1 MKVKIIFSSG
11 GKYNKSAQQQVAE
24 DETLKVVKKVS
35 AALESTGH
43 SAEMVKIT
51 PSKIESVRK
60 INADAVFNLV
70 EWAGK
75 DYPLAVKVL
84 KNLEACNIPYTG
96 ADSKSYEWCCDKIS
110 MKKMFDN
117 LKIST
122 PVWTYIDTNDS
133 DEQIE
138 SKISNLPF
146 PIIIKPAY
154 EHCAIGIDTR
164 SVIHK
169 RKGALGKIK
178 RLLETYKEPVIV
190 EQFIEGREFTT
201 TVLKNHKLHTFPP
214 SEVVFKNKLLDNLLS
229 FKTKWVKPE
238 EAYGSKI
245 VGDKLLSK
253 ALVSMSRKIFKKMN
267 CKGYV
272 RIDFRMDNNK
282 IYVLEV
288 NINPSILP
296 EECYGLTVSTEAAGW
311 NFNKLVN
318 EITKAA
324 ISNHLKN

>member
-51 PSKIESVRK
+51 PTRINSVKK

-70 EWAGK
+70 EWGGR

-110 MKKMFDN
+110 MKRMFDA
-117 LKIST
+117 LHIPT
-122 PVWTYIDTNDS
+122 PIWTYIDLENTDR
-133 DEQIE
+133 EIE
-138 SKISNLPF
+138 EKVNKMPF

-154 EHCAIGIDTR
+154 EHCAIGIDAR

-169 RKGALGKIK
+169 RKGAVGKIK
-178 RLLETYKEPVIV
+178 KLLETYKQPVLV
-190 EQFIEGREFTT
+190 EKFIKGREFTT

-214 SEVVFKNKLLDNLLS
+214 TEVIFKKKRIDNLLS
-229 FKTKWVKPE
+229 FATKWVKPE
-238 EAYGSKI
+238 QAYGSKVI
-245 VGDKLLSK
+245 QDKLLSK
-253 ALVSMSRKIFKKMN
+253 AFVSLSRKIFIKMN

-272 RIDFRMDNNK
+272 RIDFRMENHK

-311 NFNKLVN
+311 NFNKLVE

-324 ISNHLKN
+324 VSNQLKN